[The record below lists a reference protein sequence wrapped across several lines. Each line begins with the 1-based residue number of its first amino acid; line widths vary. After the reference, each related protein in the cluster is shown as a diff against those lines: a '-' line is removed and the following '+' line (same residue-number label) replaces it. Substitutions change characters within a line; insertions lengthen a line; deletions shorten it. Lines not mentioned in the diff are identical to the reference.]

1 MDDYDTKSLE
11 EIRTIA
17 RTKYN
22 AVIPEELQLGDVI
35 EWLRMQD
42 TLIATI
48 SPRVDITTIAP
59 IPTLPEIQNLTMNDA
74 NLPIIEPIVPTET
87 KIPPLPVIPTI
98 LTIPGIK
105 IPTVQQKY
113 YLNDENTLR
122 TLHGEPALPWQTD
135 LATLNDARNQPDINT
150 INPDAPFQA
159 RVLHP
164 NYRTRITPI
173 TPGLPIIVPVIPTI
187 PGVLTIPTITE
198 PTIMITPT
206 VPAPT
211 IMIPP
216 TAPAPTI
223 MIPPTVPAP
232 TIMFPPVVPK
242 PIIIAPTIMLPP
254 VVPKPII
261 IAPTVIV
268 PAPAPTPTKIVIP
281 PVIQIPTTVIVPRPI
296 ITIPTTVIVPR
307 PMITTPTKII
317 VPVTHPVTLKVT
329 IPQSTLLITKPV
341 VPKAPGMV
349 TLNIAFPG
357 GVAKPPTPIGLLVA
371 TAPKITPVPV
381 SPGVVTGAQVAGFTT
396 IRTTTL
402 APTIPNVLHGGAPP

>member
-42 TLIATI
+42 TLIATR

-59 IPTLPEIQNLTMNDA
+59 IPTRPEIQNLTMNDA

-173 TPGLPIIVPVIPTI
+173 TPGLPIIVPVIPTT
-187 PGVLTIPTITE
+187 PGVLTIPKITFPTMPTSTIT
-198 PTIMITPT
+198 
-206 VPAPT
+206 APT
-211 IMIPP
+211 IMV
-216 TAPAPTI
+216 
-223 MIPPTVPAP
+223 PPTVPTIMVPPTVP
-232 TIMFPPVVPK
+232 TIMVLPTV
-242 PIIIAPTIMLPP
+242 PTIM
-254 VVPKPII
+254 VP
-261 IAPTVIV
+261 PTV
-268 PAPAPTPTKIVIP
+268 PTI
-281 PVIQIPTTVIVPRPI
+281 
-296 ITIPTTVIVPR
+296 
-307 PMITTPTKII
+307 
-317 VPVTHPVTLKVT
+317 
-329 IPQSTLLITKPV
+329 
-341 VPKAPGMV
+341 MV
-349 TLNIAFPG
+349 
-357 GVAKPPTPIGLLVA
+357 PPT
-371 TAPKITPVPV
+371 
-381 SPGVVTGAQVAGFTT
+381 
-396 IRTTTL
+396 
-402 APTIPNVLHGGAPP
+402 